1 MTGFRS
7 GDECLEAFSATPG
20 LALLLAAPDGTF
32 LFVNET
38 FAKIFGGGTAEEHTG
53 RNFTDLYP
61 REWADEKVAL
71 LRRVAYED
79 ERLLVRCIWEGKLL
93 EAQYQRITGYDALDG
108 QGDPDAHDAHDG
120 QDGGEPRILVTVREG
135 VTGDELLPEGLEIV
149 RCDTSNFGPLK
160 VLSPRELEVLA
171 LIGQGKPTKEIG
183 EILGC
188 SPRTVERHRDT
199 LGKKLNKR
207 DRVSLALVA
216 QAAGLEL
223 GDAHVKHVDPLPK
236 PEGHE
241 PAAHKPGTQAEPK
254 PQRPGVLHPPE

>member
-1 MTGFRS
+1 MPGFRS
-7 GDECLEAFSATPG
+7 GDEYLETFSATPG
-20 LALLLAAPDGTF
+20 LALLLATPDGTI

-38 FAKIFGGGTAEEHTG
+38 FAKIFGGGTPDEHTG

-61 REWADEKVAL
+61 REWADEKIAL
-71 LRRVAYED
+71 LRRVASED
-79 ERLLVRCIWEGKLL
+79 ERLLVRCIWEGKVL
-93 EAQYQRITGYDALDG
+93 EAQYQRITGHDG
-108 QGDPDAHDAHDG
+108 HDAHD
-120 QDGGEPRILVTVREG
+120 DEEPRILVTAHEG
-135 VTGDELLPEGLEIV
+135 VTGAELLPAGIEIV

-223 GDAHVKHVDPLPK
+223 RDAHVKHVEPLAN
-236 PEGHE
+236 
-241 PAAHKPGTQAEPK
+241 AAGHKPGTLSEPK
-254 PQRPGVLHPPE
+254 PRRPGVLHPPE

>member
-1 MTGFRS
+1 MPGIRS
-7 GDECLEAFSATPG
+7 SDECLETFSATPG
-20 LALLLAAPDGTF
+20 LALLLASPDGTF

-38 FAKIFGGGTAEEHTG
+38 FAKIFGGGTTDEHTG
-53 RNFTDLYP
+53 RNFADLYP
-61 REWADEKVAL
+61 REWAEEKVAL

-79 ERLLVRCIWEGKLL
+79 ERLLVRCIWEGKVL
-93 EAQYQRITGYDALDG
+93 EAQYQRITGHDALD
-108 QGDPDAHDAHDG
+108 AHDDHGD
-120 QDGGEPRILVTVREG
+120 GEPRILVTVREG

-223 GDAHVKHVDPLPK
+223 RDAHVKHVEPLAK
-236 PEGHE
+236 
-241 PAAHKPGTQAEPK
+241 PAAHKPATQAEPK
-254 PQRPGVLHPPE
+254 PRRPGVLHPPE

>member
-7 GDECLEAFSATPG
+7 GEECLEAFSATPG
-20 LALLLAAPDGTF
+20 LGLLLATPDGTF

-38 FAKIFGGGTAEEHTG
+38 FARIFGGGSAEEHRG

-79 ERLLVRCIWEGKLL
+79 ERLLVRCIWEGRVL
-93 EAQYQRITGYDALDG
+93 EAQFQRITGLDAL
-108 QGDPDAHDAHDG
+108 DAHDAHGDQG
-120 QDGGEPRILVTVREG
+120 PRILVTVHEG

-171 LIGQGKPTKEIG
+171 LIGQGKHTKEIG

-199 LGKKLNKR
+199 LGKKLNKK

-223 GDAHVKHVDPLPK
+223 SDAHVKHVEPLPK
-236 PEGHE
+236 PAG
-241 PAAHKPGTQAEPK
+241 HKPGTQAEPK
-254 PQRPGVLHPPE
+254 PRRPGALHPPPDGIIRLA